1 LAPFHLGLI
10 GEKSHQ
16 TFYANALKKIPFL
29 SVSVIEQYQAKTV
42 DAIIIATPLAKRAEL
57 TKRLLQTGC
66 HVLVEA
72 PIATSYQEFDAIMLA
87 ANQQNKRLAVAS
99 FHRFLPSVVQARS
112 LIDELG
118 KISAIYIQVNQKNT
132 EPLLARHQEGFVS
145 QALPLFDLVRWLCA
159 KNPHRLYTQKNLL
172 AQFSKPTKNL
182 HLLVEL
188 GTIPVLYATVP
199 VFEMDNHWVIT
210 IHGRK
215 RHLRLISDGKL
226 QYFEVTGQWKTL
238 RKGYSDDYQIA
249 VRDFLIDFVQSC
261 QTGKEPEVNV
271 LDGMAQ
277 LALTL
282 AAVKSAQ
289 SGQAISMIE
298 QPYDKDHHFLWWK
311 KYQQSKKEKS
321 VQPAN
326 NQSQIS
332 SNLSI
337 PLPPISFWKRAI
349 ILERMNSSALKF
361 ADRVAQRLMVRHEYY
376 PSYTTDLALE
386 GLLYLFDASGDEQYL
401 NYLLKVWQFREENN
415 AVALDWKTLFV
426 CLHFEMFIRI
436 GDTKY
441 IDRFITV
448 AQDFRDNVPRD
459 IDGAVAM
466 WINPEQQRIFVDML
480 QGYAIFMA
488 RAGWLSGDDSYFDEC
503 VNQYQKFRHILRNPS
518 TGLWHQ
524 GRGWD
529 SNLQQISPGHWNRGQ
544 GWVLRGMVESLCYL
558 PENHAKTTILWQM
571 LLEFADS
578 LIKYQDSRGL
588 WHQLTDNPASYPE
601 TSGTAMLIHY
611 FYRAIYQGWLSKTTY
626 LPVVEKALNAL
637 LGFIHQDGLVS
648 NTSHASGPLM
658 TLEGY
663 LHRPSVSGDP
673 HSIGTTLMACA
684 APYLTGF

>member
-1 LAPFHLGLI
+1 
-10 GEKSHQ
+10 
-16 TFYANALKKIPFL
+16 
-29 SVSVIEQYQAKTV
+29 
-42 DAIIIATPLAKRAEL
+42 
-57 TKRLLQTGC
+57 
-66 HVLVEA
+66 
-72 PIATSYQEFDAIMLA
+72 
-87 ANQQNKRLAVAS
+87 
-99 FHRFLPSVVQARS
+99 
-112 LIDELG
+112 
-118 KISAIYIQVNQKNT
+118 
-132 EPLLARHQEGFVS
+132 
-145 QALPLFDLVRWLCA
+145 VR
-159 KNPHRLYTQKNLL
+159 K
-172 AQFSKPTKNL
+172 
-182 HLLVEL
+182 
-188 GTIPVLYATVP
+188 
-199 VFEMDNHWVIT
+199 
-210 IHGRK
+210 
-215 RHLRLISDGKL
+215 
-226 QYFEVTGQWKTL
+226 
-238 RKGYSDDYQIA
+238 
-249 VRDFLIDFVQSC
+249 
-261 QTGKEPEVNV
+261 
-271 LDGMAQ
+271 
-277 LALTL
+277 
-282 AAVKSAQ
+282 
-289 SGQAISMIE
+289 
-298 QPYDKDHHFLWWK
+298 
-311 KYQQSKKEKS
+311 
-321 VQPAN
+321 
-326 NQSQIS
+326 
-332 SNLSI
+332 
-337 PLPPISFWKRAI
+337 
-349 ILERMNSSALKF
+349 
-361 ADRVAQRLMVRHEYY
+361 
-376 PSYTTDLALE
+376 
-386 GLLYLFDASGDEQYL
+386 
-401 NYLLKVWQFREENN
+401 NN